1 MRTKNLGCVN
11 CPLKGEECDTCI
23 VSYRGS
29 ACAALRAKSGLEDD
43 PKTNAEFLLEQ
54 CAQDVSKFAAYLC
67 AEGWELK
74 DMAECESWLLA
85 PVEEDGEL
93 VHFFAGKP
101 KEDAKA
107 SKPATKSKWKD

>member
-1 MRTKNLGCVN
+1 MSNKPSGCIN
-11 CPLKGEECDTCI
+11 CPLRGEECNTCI

-29 ACAALRAKSGLEDD
+29 TCAALRAKSGLKDD

-85 PVEEDGEL
+85 PVEEDGEP
-93 VHFFAGKP
+93 VCFFADKP
-101 KEDAKA
+101 KEAEKA
-107 SKPATKSKWKD
+107 SKPTAKSKWKD